1 MKLTGLHHVTA
12 ITADAVGNH
21 DFYTRVLGMRMV
33 KKTVNQDDVSAYHL
47 FYADAEARPGTDLTF
62 FDWPVG
68 RERRGSHAISGVGLR
83 VAGDSLDAW
92 AGRLAA
98 AGAHVGA
105 IAVVDGRATL
115 AAEDPEGQRLILVD
129 DGGAGDARPWGPSP
143 VPAAE
148 QIRGL
153 GPVWL
158 SVPDPEPTARFLTG
172 VLGMERS
179 RDYALDVDGRER
191 RATVYAMGAGGPAA
205 EVHLVATPDLAAA
218 EQGAGAVH
226 HVAFRV
232 SDDEEYRDWL
242 DYLKRSRVPTSGAV
256 DRFWFK
262 SIYMREPN
270 GILIEL
276 ATDGPGFTVDEP
288 LEHLGER
295 LVLPPKLEPRR
306 AAIEAGLKPLP

>member
-1 MKLTGLHHVTA
+1 
-12 ITADAVGNH
+12 
-21 DFYTRVLGMRMV
+21 
-33 KKTVNQDDVSAYHL
+33 
-47 FYADAEARPGTDLTF
+47 
-62 FDWPVG
+62 
-68 RERRGSHAISGVGLR
+68 
-83 VAGDSLDAW
+83 
-92 AGRLAA
+92 
-98 AGAHVGA
+98 
-105 IAVVDGRATL
+105 
-115 AAEDPEGQRLILVD
+115 
-129 DGGAGDARPWGPSP
+129 
-143 VPAAE
+143 
-148 QIRGL
+148 
-153 GPVWL
+153 
-158 SVPDPEPTARFLTG
+158 
-172 VLGMERS
+172 
-179 RDYALDVDGRER
+179 
-191 RATVYAMGAGGPAA
+191 MGAGGPAA

-306 AAIEAGLKPLP
+306 ATIEAGLKPLP